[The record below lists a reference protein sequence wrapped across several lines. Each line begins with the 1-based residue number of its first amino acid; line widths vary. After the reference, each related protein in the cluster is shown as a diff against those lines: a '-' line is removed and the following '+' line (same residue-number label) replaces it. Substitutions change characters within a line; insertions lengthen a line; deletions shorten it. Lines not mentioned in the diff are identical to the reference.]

1 MAGKCE
7 VNDWQ
12 FDQQLTRGDFMRLR
26 FRILSVVG
34 AAGLLVPLAGVAGAQ
49 VASAAQA
56 RPAWT
61 RPPTCLITPSP
72 STFVETGLGA
82 SASSVAFVLQV
93 ECKPVFAEQT
103 VEINAQQLSN
113 ACHGTLSWYSAT
125 GTGGTAPSWGAGQT
139 FNVVLDNDGNA
150 TAVVWGGPS
159 CAATRDLIT
168 ADLTV
173 APYTTVKTH
182 VIIEAPVST
191 PTGLHAYPA
200 QEVEDSTTSSVAAI
214 FYAEF
219 PSVYAENTVE
229 FSDAQLFD
237 RCTGGITWVGPD
249 EVVLGAGKSVT
260 TTLDDNGNAFVVALA
275 GPSCASGNTL
285 AQADLTGPTYR
296 TLTTNFKVLS
306 PRVTV

>member
-1 MAGKCE
+1 M
-7 VNDWQ
+7 
-12 FDQQLTRGDFMRLR
+12 RMRLTMVAV
-26 FRILSVVG
+26 LLG
-34 AAGLLVPLAGVAGAQ
+34 AAGLLLPLAGA
-49 VASAAQA
+49 ASAQA
-56 RPAWT
+56 APTVPVHSTWT
-61 RPPTCLITPSP
+61 HHPNCVITPSP

-82 SASSVAFVLQV
+82 TASSVAFILQV
-93 ECKPVFAEQT
+93 ECKPVFGEQQ

-125 GTGGTAPSWGAGQT
+125 ATAGTAPGTGVGQT
-139 FNVVLDNDGNA
+139 FNVYLDNDGNA

-182 VIIEAPVST
+182 VTIEAPVTT
-191 PTGLHAYPA
+191 PISLHVYPG
-200 QEVEDSTTSSVAAI
+200 QEVEDATTSSVAAI

-219 PSVYAENTVE
+219 PSVYAENAVE
-229 FSDAQLFD
+229 FSDPQLYD

-249 EVVLGAGKSVT
+249 EVVLGTGKSVT
-260 TTLDDNGNAFVVALA
+260 TTLDDNGNAWVVALA
-275 GPSCASGNTL
+275 GPSCASGDTL
-285 AQADLTGPTYR
+285 AQVDLVGPTYK
-296 TLTTNFKVLS
+296 TLTTHFQVLS